1 MQKQTTQN
9 IENKRKMAID
19 GNDAVDIH
27 KWTGK
32 SLSIFGL
39 SSIDEYFFEEYFFR
53 IGEKKME
60 SRWPFV
66 NKGG

>member
-1 MQKQTTQN
+1 MQKQTSQN

-39 SSIDEYFFEEYFFR
+39 TCIDEYFFYKYYSE
-53 IGEKKME
+53 
-60 SRWPFV
+60 
-66 NKGG
+66 